1 MNSAVVIRT
10 SLRLKLKKPMQ
21 NFIKHNDGKNI
32 FYAARTPA
40 TLFAVMFAMYI
51 ISGLTGFVGLNS
63 IAVLCNLVMGLALT
77 SHGHMLILWGVQ
89 RNWNSSWS
97 DCWNTMGTGWYLSFG
112 FSVTNLILVAPH
124 PSSVPIPHPHPQYFH
139 TYFFFIWRMAKG
151 YFLFLFR
158 CIIWIYINWSFF
170 PLKL

>member
-1 MNSAVVIRT
+1 MAKY
-10 SLRLKLKKPMQ
+10 LLCC
-21 NFIKHNDGKNI
+21 HC
-32 FYAARTPA
+32 PA

-51 ISGLTGFVGLNS
+51 ISGLTSKAVGLNS

-77 SHGHMLILWGVQ
+77 SLCTWAYVKYSWEFREIGA
-89 RNWNSSWS
+89 SDWS

-124 PSSVPIPHPHPQYFH
+124 PLLQSPFPTLTPNISTPTFLYMENGKRIFSV
-139 TYFFFIWRMAKG
+139 
-151 YFLFLFR
+151 LFR

-170 PLKL
+170 L